1 MIWTII
7 FVAVLVVSIVL
18 LVIAYNNCIDLM
30 LFIGVVFIVFSGV
43 GAIFSLVMIAIN
55 HCAIDQK
62 ITKYQMKHDSI
73 VKEVEALEQDTDEK
87 VSRVTMIKD
96 VQEWNSDVYSQ
107 KYWSESPWTNW
118 FYSKEVVDSLEYIEM
133 EERYLCQ
140 WQGNVIGVV
149 SSMRKIV
156 QGGISMVVQSLEE

>member
-7 FVAVLVVSIVL
+7 FVTVLAISIVL
-18 LVIAYNNCIDLM
+18 SVITYNKCIDWM
-30 LFIGVVFIVFSGV
+30 GIIGAVFITLSVV
-43 GAIFSLVMIAIN
+43 GAIFSLVVIVTN
-55 HCAIDQK
+55 HCAIDKTIIQN
-62 ITKYQMKHDSI
+62 QMEHDSI

-87 VSRVTMIKD
+87 VSRVTVIED

-133 EERYLCQ
+133 EE
-140 WQGNVIGVV
+140 
-149 SSMRKIV
+149 
-156 QGGISMVVQSLEE
+156 